1 MKITKSQLRR
11 IIKEERA
18 KLLSEV
24 DYDSP
29 VAIARDHVFQ
39 AAQALMKIQGAERAE
54 MREVDVLIDQL
65 LEALNKRL

>member
-1 MKITKSQLRR
+1 MKITKRQLRR

>member
-1 MKITKSQLRR
+1 MKIKKSQLRR
-11 IIKEERA
+11 IIAEERS

-24 DYDSP
+24 DYASP

>member
-1 MKITKSQLRR
+1 MRITKRQLKR
-11 IIKEERA
+11 IIKEEKA
-18 KLLSEV
+18 GLLFEV
-24 DYDSP
+24 NYSSP

-39 AAQALMKIQGAERAE
+39 AAQALMSIGGAERME

>member
-1 MKITKSQLRR
+1 MKITKQQLKR
-11 IIKEERA
+11 IIKEEKQ
-18 KLLSEV
+18 KLLAEV
-24 DYDSP
+24 NYDSP

-54 MREVDVLIDQL
+54 MREVDILIDQL

>member
-1 MKITKSQLRR
+1 MKITKRQLRR

-24 DYDSP
+24 DYGSP

-54 MREVDVLIDQL
+54 MKEVDILIDQL